1 MASSPGVLSGHALRL
16 LSKLLLLTLPVAAA
30 SQQQTPHHAPAAK
43 AQVLAPGYSALEF
56 PAPEPGS
63 YALPPLGP
71 AADGVLLDSSG
82 TAVRLHELY
91 DDKTIVL
98 SFIYT
103 SCPDLNGCPLATFVL
118 AQIQKRLATDAST
131 KDNVRIVS
139 ISFDP
144 VNDTPGVMAD
154 YGQAFRSGAVDWHFL
169 TAESEDSLNPILE
182 DYDQFVIR
190 DRGPDGKALTT
201 MSHVLRVYLIDA
213 DKRVRNIYSPS
224 FLHPDLLY
232 ADIRTVLPSE

>member
-1 MASSPGVLSGHALRL
+1 MRL
-16 LSKLLLLTLPVAAA
+16 IANLLLLTLPVAAA
-30 SQQQTPHHAPAAK
+30 SQQQAPHHAPAANK
-43 AQVLAPGYSALEF
+43 QVLAPGYSALEF

-63 YALPPLGP
+63 YELPPLGP

-82 TAVRLHELY
+82 TAVRLHELF
-91 DDKTIVL
+91 DDRTVVL

-103 SCPDLNGCPLATFVL
+103 SCPDVNGCPLASFVL
-118 AQIQKRLATDAST
+118 AQVQKRLAADETT
-131 KDNVRIVS
+131 KEKVRLVS

-144 VNDTPGVMAD
+144 ANDTPVVMAE
-154 YGQAFRSGAVDWHFL
+154 YGQSFRRGTVDWRFL
-169 TAESEDSLNPILE
+169 TAESEDKLDPILD

-190 DRGPDGKALTT
+190 DRGPDGEALST

-224 FLHPDLLY
+224 YLHPDLLY
-232 ADIRTVLPSE
+232 ADIRSVLQSE

>member
-1 MASSPGVLSGHALRL
+1 MRL
-16 LSKLLLLTLPVAAA
+16 LAKLLLLALPMAAA
-30 SQQQTPHHAPAAK
+30 PQQQAPHHAPAAK
-43 AQVLAPGYSALEF
+43 PQVLAPGYSALEF

-71 AADGVLLDSSG
+71 AADGLLLDSSG
-82 TAVRLHELY
+82 KAVRLHELFA
-91 DDKTIVL
+91 DKTVVL

-103 SCPDLNGCPLATFVL
+103 SCPDVNGCPLATFVL
-118 AQIQKRLATDAST
+118 AQVQKRLAADEAMQ
-131 KDNVRIVS
+131 DNVRLVS

-144 VNDTPGVMAD
+144 ANDTPGVMAE
-154 YGQAFRSGAVDWHFL
+154 YGRAFRRGTVDWRFL
-169 TAESEDSLNPILE
+169 TAESEDRLDPILD

-190 DRGPDGKALTT
+190 DRGPDGKALAT

-224 FLHPDLLY
+224 YLHPDLLY
-232 ADIRTVLPSE
+232 ADIRSVLQSE